1 MSRLYDALTALER
14 KRSGVAA
21 TPPAPLEGA
30 AGHTRRRGPAITV
43 VVVALCA
50 AGAVTGLLPDLSPA
64 PPGAPVVDNA
74 AATRTAAER
83 DIRDRARE
91 AATLGLVDEAEAL
104 LRQAIKLAPADP
116 VAWNDLG
123 VVLVRRAQLPRAI
136 VALKLS
142 IALDPKYAAAHRKL
156 AVALEQAGKVT
167 EAVSHYKAFVALS
180 PDSADRR
187 RIAER
192 LARSR

>member
-14 KRSGVAA
+14 KRPRRGAQPA
-21 TPPAPLEGA
+21 LPPPGA
-30 AGHTRRRGPAITV
+30 ERHTRRSWPAITV
-43 VVVALCA
+43 VVVALCGA
-50 AGAVTGLLPDLSPA
+50 AAVTVLPGRSTA
-64 PPGAPVVDNA
+64 PPAAPVVDNA

-83 DIRDRARE
+83 DIRERARE

-123 VVLVRRAQLPRAI
+123 VVLVRRAQLPQAI
-136 VALKLS
+136 EALKLS
-142 IALDPKYAAAHRKL
+142 ISLDPKSAAAHRNL
-156 AVALEQAGKVT
+156 AVALEQAGNVT

-180 PDSADRR
+180 PDSVDRR